1 MIRMLLYFNLLIG
14 VSAGPAWTQNPPVP
28 DIATDRPAI
37 TDSSAVVSKG
47 LFQAESGFLETGG
60 WQQRVLDF
68 PETLVRIGAV
78 TGSEFRVTIP
88 DYLETLSPI
97 PRAPSGFGDLSLGIK
112 QRLGTPGGFEIA
124 AVLSLSLPFG
134 ASAISSHG
142 YDPSFNLPWSRK
154 VSENWT
160 LAGMLSVYAPTI
172 NGAHKVY
179 GESTI
184 LMDRQLTKAWDAF
197 IEYAGDFPESGGPR
211 HLLHFGTAYK
221 VHSHQQID
229 LHFGVGL
236 SPAAPH
242 HFIGVGYSFC
252 FPLAR

>member
-1 MIRMLLYFNLLIG
+1 MMRRLLCFNLLIG
-14 VSAGPAWTQNPPVP
+14 VTAWTQNPPPP

-37 TDSSAVVSKG
+37 TDSSAVVPKG
-47 LFQAESGFLETGG
+47 IFQAESGFLETGDR
-60 WQQRVLDF
+60 QQRVLDF
-68 PETLVRIGAV
+68 PETLLRIGLV
-78 TGSEFRVTIP
+78 TGTEFRLTIP
-88 DYLETLSPI
+88 DYFETWSPI
-97 PRAPSGFGDLSLGIK
+97 PGAASGFGDIALGIK
-112 QRLGTPGGFEIA
+112 QQLGTPGGFEIA
-124 AVLSLSLPFG
+124 AVFSLSLPTG

-160 LAGMLSVYAPTI
+160 VAGMLSIYAPTS
-172 NGAHKVY
+172 GGTHKVY

-197 IEYAGDFPESGGPR
+197 IEYAGDFPEDGGPR

-221 VHSHQQID
+221 IHSQQQLD

-236 SPAAPH
+236 SLAAPH
-242 HFIGVGYSFC
+242 HFIGIGYSFYL
-252 FPLAR
+252 PMARR